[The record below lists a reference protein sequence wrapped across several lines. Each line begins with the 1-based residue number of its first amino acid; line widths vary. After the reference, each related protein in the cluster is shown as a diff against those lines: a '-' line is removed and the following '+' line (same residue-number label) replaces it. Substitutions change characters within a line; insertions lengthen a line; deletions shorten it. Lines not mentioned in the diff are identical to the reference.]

1 MPSSNNNPKSANFCL
16 DIVKKFAIGSIMW
29 EEFRVHDGLISSTL
43 MCTDIRQTRLK
54 ENGGSVNVVT
64 LRNGFFLYMDMAFEH
79 NKKRSLQA
87 ISLHFYD
94 ETDLMLRADWS
105 YQEYNRGTHAQPHW
119 HMGPRVLR
127 NDVQQDV
134 VRTFADFGGN
144 FNTFQAESE
153 NVSMGIDTSR
163 MHLFMAYDG
172 NDGDFLDFQ
181 NEDLLKKWLSHT
193 LKYMDVQLRSLK
205 SHKWNSE

>member
-1 MPSSNNNPKSANFCL
+1 MSKSNNNPKSANFCL
-16 DIVKKFAIGSIMW
+16 DIVKEFAIGSIMW

-43 MCTDIRQTRLK
+43 MCTDIRQTRSK
-54 ENGGSVNVVT
+54 ENGGGVNVVT
-64 LRNGFFLYMDMAFEH
+64 LNNGFFLYMDMAFEH

-105 YQEYNRGTHAQPHW
+105 YKEYNRRMHAQPHW
-119 HMGPRVLR
+119 HMGSRMQSE
-127 NDVQQDV
+127 NVQQV
-134 VRTFADFGGN
+134 IAQTFTDFGGD
-144 FNTFQAESE
+144 FNSFQTEHE
-153 NVSMGIDTSR
+153 DVSKRVDASR

-172 NDGDFLDFQ
+172 NDCDSLDFQ
-181 NEDLLKKWLSHT
+181 KEDVLKKWLLHT